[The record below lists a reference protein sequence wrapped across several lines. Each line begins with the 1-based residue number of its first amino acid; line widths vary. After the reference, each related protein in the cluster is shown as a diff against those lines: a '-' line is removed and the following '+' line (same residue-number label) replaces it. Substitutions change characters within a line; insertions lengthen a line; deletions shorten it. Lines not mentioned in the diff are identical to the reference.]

1 MRLTQILL
9 KKSKSKDILVL
20 MESVVSGHK
29 YIQRRE
35 RLSEKLELF
44 KYDPYIQQT
53 CLYRERKKV
62 VSIK

>member
-1 MRLTQILL
+1 MQLTQLLL
-9 KKSKSKDILVL
+9 KRAKSKEILVL

-35 RLSEKLELF
+35 RLADKIEIIKF
-44 KYDPYIQQT
+44 DPYIQQM

>member
-44 KYDPYIQQT
+44 KYDPYN
-53 CLYRERKKV
+53 L
-62 VSIK
+62 SLSG